1 MLMKWEPLP
10 LTLENSKSEEAIIRA
25 KYKKIKTRKVHVLKC
40 EFCVEGNSENILITQ
55 LFSDFVWSSLF

>member
-25 KYKKIKTRKVHVLKC
+25 KQKKNQNK
-40 EFCVEGNSENILITQ
+40 E
-55 LFSDFVWSSLF
+55 SSRSQM